1 MAARLLYASFWAGFP
16 VPNLPSPDPRTRE
29 LVSGRDSRGLR
40 QRPRSGEAGRT
51 RSPLTLHP
59 PRRRRGRGKRRAPGR
74 DLIHTDAGPGTLA
87 GPGPARLAQLVTT
100 YLFNSIHLSPPLLRL
115 LQQPLPYQADRG
127 APSSVFP
134 FSCMNFSYNNPVMVL
149 KFS

>member
-74 DLIHTDAGPGTLA
+74 DLIHTDAGPGALA
-87 GPGPARLAQLVTT
+87 GPGPARLAQRLCRVPSATENPLRVSFPGEGQPRSTAAIPLVT
-100 YLFNSIHLSPPLLRL
+100 
-115 LQQPLPYQADRG
+115 
-127 APSSVFP
+127 
-134 FSCMNFSYNNPVMVL
+134 
-149 KFS
+149 